1 MVVFFS
7 INHSEKT
14 KRNIFQILQQLPFS
28 LDPFSTKNINIEIL
42 GDIHRSHF
50 IAKFPNMY
58 WLRIHVYKKK
68 DGKWMKI
75 INSAHI
81 YLRYHIGKRQYINP
95 SFPST
100 RFLLARHF
108 KISPRQLGIFR
119 SYFTPLTLKNKNKN
133 KKQK

>member
-14 KRNIFQILQQLPFS
+14 KRNIFQILQHLPFS

-95 SFPST
+95 PSHQHDSYLPDTSKFP
-100 RFLLARHF
+100 
-108 KISPRQLGIFR
+108 QGNWE
-119 SYFTPLTLKNKNKN
+119 YFDHTLRP
-133 KKQK
+133 

>member
-7 INHSEKT
+7 SIYSEKT
-14 KRNIFQILQQLPFS
+14 KRNIFQIIQHLPFNDS
-28 LDPFSTKNINIEIL
+28 RYNIEIL

-68 DGKWMKI
+68 KVGWVKI

-81 YLRYHIGKRQYINP
+81 FLQYHIGKNQYINHHSLQNDP
-95 SFPST
+95 YLPDTSSFP
-100 RFLLARHF
+100 
-108 KISPRQLGIFR
+108 KGNWK
-119 SYFTPLTLKNKNKN
+119 YFDHTLRP
-133 KKQK
+133 

>member
-7 INHSEKT
+7 SIYSEKT
-14 KRNIFQILQQLPFS
+14 KRNIFQIIQHLPFNDS
-28 LDPFSTKNINIEIL
+28 RYNIEIL

-81 YLRYHIGKRQYINP
+81 YLRYHIGKNQYINP
-95 SFPST
+95 PSLQNDPYLPDTSSFPKGNWT
-100 RFLLARHF
+100 
-108 KISPRQLGIFR
+108 
-119 SYFTPLTLKNKNKN
+119 YFDHTLRP
-133 KKQK
+133 

>member
-7 INHSEKT
+7 SNYSEKT
-14 KRNIFQILQQLPFS
+14 KRNIFQILQHLPFS

-95 SFPST
+95 PSHQHDSYLPDTSKFP
-100 RFLLARHF
+100 
-108 KISPRQLGIFR
+108 QGNWE
-119 SYFTPLTLKNKNKN
+119 YFDHTLRP
-133 KKQK
+133 

>member
-95 SFPST
+95 PSHQHDSYLPDTSKFP
-100 RFLLARHF
+100 
-108 KISPRQLGIFR
+108 QGNWE
-119 SYFTPLTLKNKNKN
+119 YFDHTLRP
-133 KKQK
+133 